1 MKKQKKTISLLFFFA
16 FTTTAAFS
24 SVVDFALTDTLPQNQ
39 LNKVDSSIL
48 NYSNKS
54 KIGNWMYDKLYK
66 KQYIPDNKPVDN
78 MQSRLKQDR
87 INKFDGKIIRSIHY
101 KLLDPFGTEVDDTLL
116 LRRGTIEDI
125 GNRINISTR
134 ESNIAELILFKVGDK
149 LEPLRLKESER
160 LLRRQEYIR
169 DARIFIPSSTKRNS
183 DSVDVVVV
191 VQDRW
196 SINASVGVSTSST
209 DFKITESNLAGT
221 GSKIIQGGKYDFTKK
236 KFSNWQGELSDNNI
250 KNSYINGR
258 IFYNIS
264 PELRWHGINFDRTF
278 FSPLTKWAG
287 SAGISRYVQS
297 LEYSVSDGIIIPSK
311 LVYNLDDVWLGR
323 SIKINQSKESDR
335 TNSFILG
342 ARYVRTDFIE
352 KPSLDLD
359 TLNLFQDRNLYLFS
373 LGISSRRYYK
383 DKKIFRFG
391 NTEDIPEGRAFNII
405 VGFYNEGQT
414 EYIYN
419 AFKYSSG
426 RHLEKFGYLS
436 GSIQYGVYNSNFIAS
451 RGVFH
456 LDLTYFSDLWT
467 RGKWNMRQFVYFQS
481 TNGLNRLPSEGVTIN
496 GRGQEGLYGFNSFMV
511 LGQNKNLLKF
521 ESIIY
526 TPFNF
531 AGIQVA
537 TVAFA
542 GFGKISKP
550 LDVNL
555 NPNIIYQAYGLG
567 FLLRKENLVVNTIQ
581 ISIGVYP
588 NIPAGT
594 GNNFKFNPIGIN
606 NLNFRDFDVSKPEQ
620 INYR

>member
-1 MKKQKKTISLLFFFA
+1 MKKLKKTISLLLFF
-16 FTTTAAFS
+16 TLIYSTSFS
-24 SVVDFALTDTLPQNQ
+24 NVDFTAIPDTL
-39 LNKVDSSIL
+39 NKNKLTKIDSSL
-48 NYSNKS
+48 LQYSNKS
-54 KIGNWMYDKLYK
+54 KLGNWIFKNLYD
-66 KQYIPDNKPVDN
+66 QTEPENKPIDN
-78 MQSRLKQDR
+78 MQSRQKQDR
-87 INKFDGKIIRSIHY
+87 INKFEGKVIKSVRY
-101 KLLDPFGTEVDDTLL
+101 KLLDPFGTEVEDTLI

-125 GNRINISTR
+125 GNKISINTR
-134 ESNIAELILFKVGDK
+134 ESNIAGLILFKAGDR
-149 LEPLRLKESER
+149 LDPLRIKESER

-169 DARIFIPSSTKRNS
+169 DARILVPSNAKIKN
-183 DSVDVVVV
+183 DSVDIIIV

-196 SINASVGVSTSST
+196 SINASLGVSTTST
-209 DFKITESNLAGT
+209 DFKITESNLVGT
-221 GSKIIQGGKYDFTKK
+221 GAKIIQGGKYDFAKS

-250 KNSYINGR
+250 QNTYIDGKL
-258 IFYNIS
+258 FYNIS
-264 PELRWHGINFDRTF
+264 PTLRWHGVNFERTF

-287 SAGISRYVQS
+287 SAGISRYAQTI
-297 LEYSVSDGIIIPSK
+297 EYPVAEGIIIPAN
-311 LVYNLDDVWLGR
+311 LMYNLNDAWLGR
-323 SIKINQSKESDR
+323 SIKINQSKESGR
-335 TNSFILG
+335 TNSLVLG
-342 ARYVRTDFIE
+342 TRYVGTNFIE
-352 KPSLDLD
+352 RPSLLLD
-359 TLNLFQDRNLYLFS
+359 TLNSYQDRNLYLFS
-373 LGISSRRYYK
+373 LGFSSRRYYK

-391 NTEDIPEGRAFNII
+391 NTEDIPEGRSFNVIL
-405 VGFYNEGQT
+405 GFYNEGTT

-419 AFKYSSG
+419 ALKYSSG
-426 RHLEKFGYLS
+426 RHVDNIGYVS

-456 LDLTYFSDLWT
+456 LDLSYFSDLWS

-496 GRGQEGLYGFNSFMV
+496 GRGQEGLYGFNSFAV
-511 LGQNKNLLKF
+511 LGQNKNMLKF

-526 TPFNF
+526 TPFNI

-550 LDVNL
+550 LYTTI
-555 NPNIIYQAYGLG
+555 NPNTIYQAYGLG

-588 NIPAGT
+588 NIPTGT
-594 GNNFKFNPIGIN
+594 GTNFKFNPIGIN

>member
-1 MKKQKKTISLLFFFA
+1 MKTQIKTLSLSFFFCLLFSS
-16 FTTTAAFS
+16 AFS
-24 SVVDFALTDTLPQNQ
+24 NVEFPVIADSIKKNN
-39 LNKVDSSIL
+39 LNKVDSTLL
-48 NYSNKS
+48 NYLNKS
-54 KIGNWMYDKLYK
+54 KLGNWIFKNLYDESNV
-66 KQYIPDNKPVDN
+66 DEKPIDN
-78 MQSRLKQDR
+78 MQSRQKQDR
-87 INKFDGKIIRSIHY
+87 VNKFEGKVIKSVRY
-101 KLLDPFGTEVDDTLL
+101 KLLDPFGTEVDDTLI

-125 GNRINISTR
+125 GNKINVNTR
-134 ESNIAELILFKVGDK
+134 ESNIASLILFKAGDR
-149 LEPLRLKESER
+149 LDPLRIKESER

-169 DARIFIPSSTKRNS
+169 DARIIVPANAKLKN
-183 DSVDVVVV
+183 DSVDVIII

-196 SINASVGVSTSST
+196 SINASVGVSTTST
-209 DFKITESNLAGT
+209 EFKVSESNLMGT
-221 GSKIIQGGKYDFTKK
+221 GARVIQGGRYDFARN

-250 KNSYINGR
+250 QNTYIDGKL
-258 IFYNIS
+258 FYNIS
-264 PELRWHGINFDRTF
+264 PTLRWHGVNFERTF

-287 SAGISRYVQS
+287 SAGISRYNQT
-297 LEYSVSDGIIIPSK
+297 LEYPVSDGIIIPANLS
-311 LVYNLDDVWLGR
+311 YNLSDAWLGR
-323 SIKINQSKESDR
+323 SIKINQSKENGR
-335 TNSFILG
+335 TNSLVLG

-352 KPSLDLD
+352 KPSLLLD
-359 TLNLFQDRNLYLFS
+359 TLNSYQNRNLYLFS
-373 LGISSRRYYK
+373 LGFSSRRYYK

-391 NTEDIPEGRAFNII
+391 NTEDIPEGRSFSII
-405 VGFYNEGQT
+405 AGLYNEGNT
-414 EYIYN
+414 KYIYN
-419 AFKYSSG
+419 AIKYSSG
-426 RHLEKFGYLS
+426 RHVDNFGYVS
-436 GSIQYGVYNSNFIAS
+436 GSMQYGVYNSNFIAS

-456 LDLTYFSDLWT
+456 IDVSYFSDLWT

-496 GRGQEGLYGFNSFMV
+496 GRGQEGLYGFNSFAV

-550 LDVNL
+550 LFPNI
-555 NPNIIYQAYGLG
+555 NPNTIYQAYGIG
-567 FLLRKENLVVNTIQ
+567 FLLRKENLVVNTVQ
-581 ISIGVYP
+581 ISIGIYP
-588 NIPAGT
+588 NIPDGT

>member
-1 MKKQKKTISLLFFFA
+1 MKTQIKTLSLSFFFCLLFSS
-16 FTTTAAFS
+16 AFS
-24 SVVDFALTDTLPQNQ
+24 NVEFPVIADSIKKNN
-39 LNKVDSSIL
+39 LNKVDSTLL

-54 KIGNWMYDKLYK
+54 KLGNWIFKNLYDESNV
-66 KQYIPDNKPVDN
+66 DEKPIDN
-78 MQSRLKQDR
+78 MQSRQKQDR
-87 INKFDGKIIRSIHY
+87 VNKFEGKVIKSVRY
-101 KLLDPFGTEVDDTLL
+101 KLLDPFGTEVDDTLI

-125 GNRINISTR
+125 GNKINVNTR
-134 ESNIAELILFKVGDK
+134 ESNIASLILFKAGDR
-149 LEPLRLKESER
+149 LDPLRIKESER

-169 DARIFIPSSTKRNS
+169 DARIIVPANAKLKN
-183 DSVDVVVV
+183 DSVDVIII

-196 SINASVGVSTSST
+196 SINASVGVSTTST
-209 DFKITESNLAGT
+209 EFKVSESNLMGT
-221 GSKIIQGGKYDFTKK
+221 GARVIQGGRYDFARN

-250 KNSYINGR
+250 QNTYIDGKL
-258 IFYNIS
+258 FYNIS
-264 PELRWHGINFDRTF
+264 PTLRWHGVNFERTF

-287 SAGISRYVQS
+287 SAGISRYNQT
-297 LEYSVSDGIIIPSK
+297 LEYPVSDGIIIPANLS
-311 LVYNLDDVWLGR
+311 YNLSDAWLGR
-323 SIKINQSKESDR
+323 SIKINQSKENGR
-335 TNSFILG
+335 TNSLVLG

-352 KPSLDLD
+352 KPSLLLD
-359 TLNLFQDRNLYLFS
+359 TLNSYQNRNLYLFS
-373 LGISSRRYYK
+373 LGFSSRRYYK

-391 NTEDIPEGRAFNII
+391 NTEDIPEGRSFSII
-405 VGFYNEGQT
+405 AGLYNEGNT
-414 EYIYN
+414 KYIYN
-419 AFKYSSG
+419 AIKYSSG
-426 RHLEKFGYLS
+426 RHVDNFGYVS
-436 GSIQYGVYNSNFIAS
+436 GSMQYGVYNSNFIAS

-456 LDLTYFSDLWT
+456 IDVSYFSDLWT

-496 GRGQEGLYGFNSFMV
+496 GRGQEGLYGFNSFAV

-550 LDVNL
+550 LFPNI
-555 NPNIIYQAYGLG
+555 NPNTIYQAYGIG
-567 FLLRKENLVVNTIQ
+567 FLLRKENLVVNTVQ
-581 ISIGVYP
+581 ISIGIYP
-588 NIPAGT
+588 NIPDGT